1 MTIFDRTLALISA
14 RPIQWCMKMGVSYMM
29 NECCDMFRKLWNI
42 VLRFAIAFVVFSFA
56 WVLLYKWVPVKWT
69 PLMLKRSIEY
79 IDQKGY
85 QNTRSWVD
93 IEDISP
99 VMVRAVI
106 ASEDGRFMEH
116 WGFDL
121 KELHKMSKE
130 HKTKG
135 KKIRG
140 CSTIS
145 QQVAKNCFTFCG
157 RSLWRKGFEAYYTIL
172 IELLWS
178 KERIMEVY
186 LNVAETGKGLFGVEA
201 ASQKYFSRSAT
212 KLNTHQA
219 VSIACVLPNPLV
231 RNPKTVSQKRLK
243 KYNTTYR
250 LTEITPYPFR

>member
-1 MTIFDRTLALISA
+1 
-14 RPIQWCMKMGVSYMM
+14 
-29 NECCDMFRKLWNI
+29 
-42 VLRFAIAFVVFSFA
+42 
-56 WVLLYKWVPVKWT
+56 
-69 PLMLKRSIEY
+69 MLKRSIEN

-85 QNTRSWVD
+85 RNQHTWVD
-93 IEDISP
+93 LDEIAP

-116 WGFDL
+116 WGFDV
-121 KELHKMSKE
+121 KELLKMMNE
-130 HKTKG
+130 HNKKG

-157 RSLWRKGFEAYYTIL
+157 HSWWRKGFEAYYTLL

-186 LNVAETGKGLFGVEA
+186 LNVAETGKGVFGVEEA
-201 ASQKYFSRSAT
+201 AMRNFDRHAS
-212 KLNTHQA
+212 KLTTHQA

-231 RNPKTVSQKRLK
+231 RSPKTASQRNSS
-243 KYNTTYR
+243 KYSTTYKR
-250 LTEITPYPFR
+250 TQQTAYPFE